1 MTVEGYLTELSAAL
15 RVRGGARRRFL
26 RECRDHLE
34 DAAAERGEAD
44 AVRAFGPPAV
54 IAAAFDAEV
63 AARRGVRSTFLA
75 VAAVL
80 ATGGST
86 LALIHSASPD
96 AAAPVAWA
104 VVFFVAAQVAA
115 VAAGL
120 ALLQAL
126 VSRRTAIAPADAV
139 LLARRNGTALVAAG
153 LTMFAAGAAVPGQ
166 GTAGLLL
173 AGPALACVALVA
185 VVRARS
191 LARRLDGARVPAVR
205 PPLDDLGRLTRLEI
219 PPVAPARLLPLV
231 TIVAAAA
238 AFLRD
243 RVEAGSVAD
252 ALLVAGIEAAA
263 VVACFA
269 VLGRP
274 LGLWAR
280 RARTRQLARSG

>member
-1 MTVEGYLTELSAAL
+1 MSVERYLTELSAAL
-15 RVRGGARRRFL
+15 RVRGAARRRFL

-44 AVRAFGPPAV
+44 AVRAFGAPAE

-63 AARRGVRSTFLA
+63 AARRGIRATLLA
-75 VAAVL
+75 AAAVL

-86 LALIHSASPD
+86 LSLIHSASPD
-96 AAAPVAWA
+96 VTAPVAWA
-104 VVFFVAAQVAA
+104 VVFFVAAQVAG

-126 VSRRTAIAPADAV
+126 AARRTAMAPADAT

-166 GTAGLLL
+166 GSAGLLL
-173 AGPALACVALVA
+173 SGPALAGVALVA
-185 VVRARS
+185 VVRARA
-191 LARRLDGARVPAVR
+191 LARQLDGARVWAVR
-205 PPLDDLGRLTRLEI
+205 PPLDDLARLTRVEL
-219 PPVAPARLLPLV
+219 PRLSAARLLPLV
-231 TIVAAAA
+231 TVVAAAA

-243 RVEAGSVAD
+243 RVEAGSVANG
-252 ALLVAGIEAAA
+252 LLVAGIEAAA
-263 VVACFA
+263 VLACFA

-274 LGLWAR
+274 LGLW
-280 RARTRQLARSG
+280 TR